1 MPLREHVSHML
12 NAHLVHTRPEL
23 SKNTGINGVPLILS
37 LKTLRIPESFPLDV
51 IHLFYQGIIQRVLV
65 PLFASKFWSNSL
77 SANDGMKIPTPIWT
91 RMGRELV
98 VCKFNMHRV
107 K

>member
-1 MPLREHVSHML
+1 MPLREHACHML
-12 NAHLVHTRPEL
+12 NAHLVHTCPEL

-51 IHLFYQGIIQRVLV
+51 MHLFYQGIIQRVLV
-65 PLFASKFWSNSL
+65 LLFADEFWSNSP
-77 SANDGMKIPTPIWT
+77 SANDGMKIPTPIWV
-91 RMGRELV
+91 RMGRELA

>member
-1 MPLREHVSHML
+1 MPLREHASHML
-12 NAHLVHTRPEL
+12 NAYLVHTHPEL
-23 SKNTGINGVPLILS
+23 SKNTGINSVPLILS

-51 IHLFYQGIIQRVLV
+51 MHLFYHGIIQRVLV
-65 PLFASKFWSNSL
+65 PLFAGEFWSNRP
-77 SANDGMKIPTPIWT
+77 SANDEMKILTPIWA
-91 RMGRELV
+91 RMGRELM